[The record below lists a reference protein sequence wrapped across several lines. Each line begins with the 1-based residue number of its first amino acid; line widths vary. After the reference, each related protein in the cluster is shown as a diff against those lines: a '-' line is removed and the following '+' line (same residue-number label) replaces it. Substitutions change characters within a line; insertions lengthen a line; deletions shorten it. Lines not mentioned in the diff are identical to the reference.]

1 MGKRIHMTQALILMY
16 HSIGKPPKGVK
27 TPNLYVTPKMF
38 KFQMWYLKWAGFN
51 VLSLKDLIA
60 SVQKDEKNAKRI
72 ALTFDDGYQD
82 FYENAYPVLRRYG
95 YPSTVFIIPGLMG
108 GKNDWDFSHEN
119 AAKPLMDWKTVIEI
133 SKNGVD
139 IGSHTKTHPCLLDLS
154 PHEIAVE
161 AIDSKRE
168 IEKRLDRPIEFFCYP
183 YGKYNAGARE
193 EIRKAGYAGAIST
206 LRGCVEKPFDPFGLK
221 RVPVKLTTNP
231 LSFMH
236 RIHKTY

>member
-1 MGKRIHMTQALILMY
+1 MTQALILMY

-236 RIHKTY
+236 RIHKAY